1 MYFIFILTLI
11 NLLNNCC
18 FLFLCVYAPAN
29 KIYIFLNLYQKIQ
42 IKPIKTLLILNTP
55 VNETWFVLN
64 LNKYSTKSKKID
76 NIWKN

>member
-1 MYFIFILTLI
+1 M
-11 NLLNNCC
+11 
-18 FLFLCVYAPAN
+18 YAPAN

-55 VNETWFVLN
+55 VNEIWFVLN